1 MSLGQKDLPVL
12 VIALISTGHLMC
24 CRFNIE
30 RLLIPL
36 KVHLAWKSSVISRSV
51 FSHFHWKTVKSSLLA
66 SRTVIR
72 GWGRGAGEEQGQAFV
87 PNLFALNFLAV
98 PVREDAAVAPRGTR
112 CLVAQDGE
120 IRWVAH
126 RCPLLAPGA
135 RPGGVGESPPAPRAR
150 GAGEGC
156 GSGAGGGCR
165 SRRARCP
172 APRLQEH
179 ELNLKQLRLRPPG
192 CCVKHRPCK
201 THADFYR
208 RANFSGQPVSR
219 CVEVFLS
226 RAGGRS
232 ALRVWGLF

>member
-1 MSLGQKDLPVL
+1 MYARKPGNSLIDLFLIEEKTAMSLGQKDLPVL

-126 RCPLLAPGA
+126 RCPLPARGA
-135 RPGGVGESPPAPRAR
+135 RPGGLGSPRQPGGPGEPGRAAGVG
-150 GAGEGC
+150 
-156 GSGAGGGCR
+156 
-165 SRRARCP
+165 
-172 APRLQEH
+172 
-179 ELNLKQLRLRPPG
+179 
-192 CCVKHRPCK
+192 
-201 THADFYR
+201 
-208 RANFSGQPVSR
+208 
-219 CVEVFLS
+219 
-226 RAGGRS
+226 RAGDAVRGVRAARRPDFKS
-232 ALRVWGLF
+232 TN